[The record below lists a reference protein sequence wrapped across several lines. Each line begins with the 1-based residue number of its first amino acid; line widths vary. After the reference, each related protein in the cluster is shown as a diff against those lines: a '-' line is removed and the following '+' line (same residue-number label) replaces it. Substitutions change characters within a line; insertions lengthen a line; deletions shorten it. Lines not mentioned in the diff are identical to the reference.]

1 MKVGVLPPFIYTIP
15 PQGYGG
21 EIQVW
26 DLCEPLG
33 RLGVE
38 VHLFALPNSRCPPN
52 GVLHYVPR
60 STWHD
65 FWLKEQYPVRFYRRI
80 LLDLDVVHDWT
91 HSHFTH
97 DFFRDRL
104 DKRNV
109 VSTPWGTAIPRPFY
123 RERLVVWSRFHR
135 ECALQQ
141 GWPATT
147 KIVHGGVNTDFYC
160 PGESE
165 KDDYFLW
172 FARWHPTK
180 RPEFTM
186 DLAKETGI
194 SLVMSGSSEESPDHQ
209 YYFQQYS
216 EKAKDYEN
224 VRIVKMPLDE
234 THHAF
239 KRELYR
245 GAKAL
250 ILPYFQEA
258 FGLITC
264 EALSCGTPVIGSDEG
279 ALPEIIKRGETGF
292 LCKTDQDYVNAVRN
306 VDSLSPEACRE
317 DAVKRWNRERV
328 AREYLEVYEA
338 VADGEVF

>member
-1 MKVGVLPPFIYTIP
+1 MFGIP
-15 PQGYGG
+15 
-21 EIQVW
+21 
-26 DLCEPLG
+26 
-33 RLGVE
+33 RSE
-38 VHLFALPNSRCPPN
+38 VPPN
-52 GVLHYVPR
+52 GFLHYVPKG
-60 STWHD
+60 TWDD
-65 FWLKEQYPVRFYRRI
+65 FLLKEQYPVRYYRRV
-80 LLDLDVVHDWT
+80 LLDMDVIHDMT

-97 DFFRDRL
+97 DFFAYRL

-109 VSTPWGTAIPRPFY
+109 VNTPWGTLLVWPFC

-141 GWPATT
+141 GWPETT
-147 KIVHGGVNTDFYC
+147 KWVHGGVNTDFYR

-165 KDDYFLW
+165 KGNYFLW

-180 RPEFTM
+180 RPEFAM
-186 DLAKETGI
+186 WLAKETGI
-194 SLVMSGSSEESPDHQ
+194 NLVMSGSSEESPDHR
-209 YYFQQYS
+209 YYFQLYS
-216 EKAKDYEN
+216 ERAKAYEN

-245 GAKAL
+245 RAKAL

-264 EALSCGTPVIGSDEG
+264 EALACGTPVIGTNEG
-279 ALPEIIKRGETGF
+279 ALPEIIKHGETGF
-292 LCKTDQDYVNAVRN
+292 LCKSKEDFINAVRN

-317 DAVKRWNRERV
+317 DAVARWNRERV
-328 AREYLEVYEA
+328 AKEYLEIYKA
-338 VADGEVF
+338 VANGEVF